1 MNYIKLLGKIE
12 LALWRAEFAIKKH
25 RLICK
30 AREYKTYYDEFKTL
44 INKKYPNAKTG
55 CYIGPELGAQKI
67 DDIEIYFLVEG
78 GPDILECD
86 EDIFAM
92 QMKLWRIGFYGIPI
106 RDSLYKEDEDET
118 IMVYE

>member
-12 LALWRAEFAIKKH
+12 GVLWRAKFAIKKQ
-25 RLICK
+25 RLIHE
-30 AREYKTYYDEFKTL
+30 AREYRPYYDEFKTL

-55 CYIGPELGAQKI
+55 CYIGPEIGAQKV

-78 GPDILECD
+78 GSDTFECD

-92 QMKLWRIGFYGIPI
+92 QMKLWRVGFYGIPI
-106 RDSLYKEDEDET
+106 RGSLDKEDEDET
-118 IMVYE
+118 IMVYK